1 MLKKIKMLIFAV
13 CSLFLLLSINV
24 SAQTTSTESVTESI
38 RQVQQYN
45 FAIGILA
52 MLLVGFGFL
61 MVFIKQ
67 YGYRLTS
74 VSFGV
79 VRCCTVLYGVVRK
92 YNTALRTVPCS
103 VVQSEKSE

>member
-1 MLKKIKMLIFAV
+1 MKKVVFSICTV
-13 CSLFLLLSINV
+13 FLLLSSTV
-24 SAQTTSTESVTESI
+24 SAAAASTNNEVMEGM

-67 YGYRLTS
+67 YGSSATTGTYLLVA
-74 VSFGV
+74 VSIPLYLLLRSTGV
-79 VRCCTVLYGVVRK
+79 LS
-92 YNTALRTVPCS
+92 AEAIP
-103 VVQSEKSE
+103 